1 MDATTQIKDGVLLN
15 VEVSTK
21 SDKFTISGY
30 NEWRKT
36 VEIRIKAVPQKGRAN
51 KEIINE
57 FSRLTGKKVEI
68 SSGLKSHHKV
78 LKIYDAEEKDIL
90 KIISSALSEKKLKN
104 EGFKIS
110 NLQKE

>member
-1 MDATTQIKDGVLLN
+1 MEAITQIKDGVLLN

-21 SDKFTISGY
+21 SDRFKISGY
-30 NEWRKT
+30 NEWRKA

-51 KEIINE
+51 KEIITE

-78 LKIYDAEEKDIL
+78 LKIHDTKEKDIL
-90 KIISSALSEKKLKN
+90 DIVNSAMQKIK
-104 EGFKIS
+104 
-110 NLQKE
+110 

>member
-1 MDATTQIKDGVLLN
+1 MDAITQIKDGVLLN

-30 NEWRKT
+30 NEWRKAF
-36 VEIRIKAVPQKGRAN
+36 EIRIKAVPQKGRAN

-57 FSRLTGKKVEI
+57 FSKLTGKKVEI

-78 LKIYDAEEKDIL
+78 LKIYGTGEKEIL
-90 KIISSALSEKKLKN
+90 NILGIELKKRN
-104 EGFKIS
+104 
-110 NLQKE
+110 

>member
-1 MDATTQIKDGVLLN
+1 MDAITQIKDGVLLN

-30 NEWRKT
+30 NEWRKAF
-36 VEIRIKAVPQKGRAN
+36 EIRIKAVPQKGRAN

-57 FSRLTGKKVEI
+57 FSKLTGKKVEI

-78 LKIYDAEEKDIL
+78 LKIYDTEEKEMLNIL
-90 KIISSALSEKKLKN
+90 SKELKKRN
-104 EGFKIS
+104 
-110 NLQKE
+110 